1 MVSRS
6 RCVRTALCRSAPECR
21 EHFTQGVR
29 ACVDYASVMPPLITE
44 AMQADDAVLTALAHL
59 PTASL
64 REVVAPAFFA
74 RLRDADYMRLAV
86 LLAKKSDAARHTVSH
101 T

>member
-1 MVSRS
+1 
-6 RCVRTALCRSAPECR
+6 
-21 EHFTQGVR
+21 
-29 ACVDYASVMPPLITE
+29 MPPLITE